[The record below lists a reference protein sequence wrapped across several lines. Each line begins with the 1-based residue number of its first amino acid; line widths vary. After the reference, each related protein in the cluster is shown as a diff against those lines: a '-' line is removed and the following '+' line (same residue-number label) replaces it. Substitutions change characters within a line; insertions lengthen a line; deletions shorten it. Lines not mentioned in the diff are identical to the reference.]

1 MVSPR
6 LVRVLYM
13 EDDKGLAL
21 LMQRKLKPFGY
32 LVDLAG
38 DGSEGLAMC
47 ERGSW
52 DVLIIDHKMPGY
64 SGLEVIRNPGIE
76 KSIAR
81 FNYDHR
87 CG

>member
-32 LVDLAG
+32 LVDLAV

-52 DVLIIDHKMPGY
+52 DVPDH
-64 SGLEVIRNPGIE
+64 
-76 KSIAR
+76 
-81 FNYDHR
+81 
-87 CG
+87 

>member
-1 MVSPR
+1 
-6 LVRVLYM
+6 M

-32 LVDLAG
+32 LVDLAV

-64 SGLEVIRNPGIE
+64 SGLEVSNAASRSIRFDYITMWE
-76 KSIAR
+76 
-81 FNYDHR
+81 
-87 CG
+87 